1 MLNSNDKI
9 SSIVKDIFDFALKHT
24 TLFLGFATFLST
36 ASIYSVKIISFLFQI
51 GLYHYGFNVPIQQID
66 SISTG
71 SFPYSFIF
79 GAVVLLIC
87 VTYAFFVRNACR
99 NGKTKS
105 FFLKVFLSVALFCAF
120 LLGAPVINY
129 MLIRNV
135 PFSFDIVLSFFQ
147 EITRVLFTFSV
158 LQFALTRCILVFIP
172 YKDKL
177 SGISCRREKTANKL
191 ESINGNNIF
200 TKVQKQHLQSKLNRL
215 KQKEAKIN
223 KKCTEEGETKEH
235 SSKTTPKELEAILFA
250 IVVTYVIFLAL
261 SPFLGLV
268 SAHFKNEFELVYTND
283 SHYVEQLPE
292 VQYAAENSG
301 LVILYQNNSR
311 VVAAACNYSKS
322 HIKIDISMQYIIP
335 VESIIAV
342 EPITFRNH
350 IILY

>member
-9 SSIVKDIFDFALKHT
+9 SSIVKGVFDFALNHA

-36 ASIYSVKIISFLFQI
+36 ASIYAVKTISFLFQI
-51 GLYHYGFNVPIQQID
+51 GLYHYGFNVPARQID

-71 SFPYSFIF
+71 SFPYSFIL

-87 VTYAFFVRNACR
+87 ITYAFFVRNACR
-99 NGKTKS
+99 KGKTKS
-105 FFLKVFLSVALFCAF
+105 FSLKFFLGVALFFTF

-129 MLIRNV
+129 MLIRDV
-135 PFSFDIVLSFFQ
+135 PISFDIVLSFCQ
-147 EITRVLFTFSV
+147 EMTRILFTFSV
-158 LQFALTRCILVFIP
+158 LQFALTRCILDFIP
-172 YKDKL
+172 YEDKL
-177 SGISCRREKTANKL
+177 CGISCRYEKTANKL
-191 ESINGNNIF
+191 ESINANNIF
-200 TKVQKQHLQSKLNRL
+200 TKVQKQYLQSKLNRL

-311 VVAAACNYSKS
+311 VVAAACSYSKS
-322 HIKIDISMQYIIP
+322 HIEIDISMQYIIP

-342 EPITFRNH
+342 ELMTFRNH